1 MLAGSQAFALSTQF
15 KGHTK
20 SQSNFLE
27 RHLICRGKEELVH
40 SGSQGQCPIFFSS
53 SLREVAEAYLPE
65 IEHKDRKDDRET
77 TARFR
82 LTEMALLQ
90 TEVHQAPS

>member
-1 MLAGSQAFALSTQF
+1 MLR
-15 KGHTK
+15 K
-20 SQSNFLE
+20 
-27 RHLICRGKEELVH
+27 RGV
-40 SGSQGQCPIFFSS
+40 GAQQVTGTARPIFFS

>member
-1 MLAGSQAFALSTQF
+1 MLR
-15 KGHTK
+15 K
-20 SQSNFLE
+20 
-27 RHLICRGKEELVH
+27 RGV
-40 SGSQGQCPIFFSS
+40 GAQRVTGTARPIFFSS
-53 SLREVAEAYLPE
+53 SLHEVAEAYLPE